1 MLEVSLQ
8 MSLFYPPVFGTNPQQ
23 AAAPE
28 TISSIAS
35 YLLLALFLIVPLWY
49 MYRRSKKR
57 GPVKA

>member
-1 MLEVSLQ
+1 

>member
-1 MLEVSLQ
+1 

-23 AAAPE
+23 AAATE
-28 TISSIAS
+28 TISSIAA

-57 GPVKA
+57 GHAKA